1 MQNEKKYLDLANYYF
16 KIFSEKNLE
25 MLGQIFHDQVT
36 LRDWNFKGE
45 GKSEVLKINREIFEN
60 NSKIYVMPLKKWIVM
75 DKDLKGAT
83 LFADLKIDDKKGNS
97 SLVLD
102 ILTFREDK
110 ITSITAYK
118 GN

>member
-25 MLGQIFHDQVT
+25 KLEQMFDDNIT
-36 LRDWNFKGE
+36 LRDWNFKGDD
-45 GKSEVLKINREIFEN
+45 KSEVLQINRKIFETN
-60 NSKIYVMPLKKWIVM
+60 NKIFVKPLKKWIIM

-83 LFADLKIDDKKGNS
+83 LFADLKIDDEKGNF

-102 ILTFREDK
+102 ILTFRENK